1 MFGAE
6 GGGCSRAGR
15 AGPEAMAAPLSR
27 ARTDQIWAR
36 GHGQERTVC
45 TRCQWDPV
53 YISVAAVIMCL
64 FEGKATGGDD
74 VPAADK
80 HPANLGSRENWCQA
94 KPGCRLRHIRCL
106 SRASLTYTSMSM
118 VSCALGM
125 VLESFECLS
134 EKKPFRKVPERGENV
149 SHVDTDGIVF

>member
-1 MFGAE
+1 
-6 GGGCSRAGR
+6 
-15 AGPEAMAAPLSR
+15 
-27 ARTDQIWAR
+27 
-36 GHGQERTVC
+36 
-45 TRCQWDPV
+45 
-53 YISVAAVIMCL
+53 MCL
-64 FEGKATGGDD
+64 FEGKAMGGDD

-106 SRASLTYTSMSM
+106 SRASLTYTSMSV

-134 EKKPFRKVPERGENV
+134 EKKPFRKVPEREENV
-149 SHVDTDGIVF
+149 SHVDTEGTVF